1 MSCLFLTCHD
11 DNGDDT
17 DENDED
23 NDADDNYFRSENSF
37 DPLEVFE
44 VKVENWQ
51 RSAVPRPSDNS

>member
-1 MSCLFLTCHD
+1 MSD
-11 DNGDDT
+11 DGGDYK
-17 DENDED
+17 D
-23 NDADDNYFRSENSF
+23 NDADDNYFRIENRF